1 MPFYLAI
8 IIWFILQEST
18 LISKSIVHTKE
29 FCWWLARTANREQS
43 WFRIMY
49 TTNFQARATFISH
62 GNTAWAKHFEET
74 KLATICRTVAA
85 DKSNMR
91 VHTSKLC
98 RSYLSWILMVH
109 EMLAFDD
116 MMRKKITMQAVHSWY
131 MMEIM
136 TISLMV
142 SH

>member
-1 MPFYLAI
+1 
-8 IIWFILQEST
+8 
-18 LISKSIVHTKE
+18 
-29 FCWWLARTANREQS
+29 
-43 WFRIMY
+43 
-49 TTNFQARATFISH
+49 
-62 GNTAWAKHFEET
+62 
-74 KLATICRTVAA
+74 VAA